1 MMSGPV
7 SVPHSCIFQ
16 TVMEDN
22 VNEVSRCLHA
32 TDVLAR
38 HLTFE
43 GKSYYLHIARIN
55 PDDGSVSIAPFEQ
68 ETPGTLYFDDPII
81 LRRSV
86 SADGRHS
93 FAISVDR

>member
-1 MMSGPV
+1 
-7 SVPHSCIFQ
+7 
-16 TVMEDN
+16 MEDN
-22 VNEVSRCLHA
+22 VNEVSRCIHA

-43 GKSYYLHIARIN
+43 GESYYLHIAHIN
-55 PDDGSVSIAPFEQ
+55 ADDGSVSIAPFEQ
-68 ETPGTLYFDDPII
+68 ETPGTLYFDDPIT
-81 LRRSV
+81 LQRSV

>member
-1 MMSGPV
+1 
-7 SVPHSCIFQ
+7 
-16 TVMEDN
+16 MEDN
-22 VNEVSRCLHA
+22 LNEVSCISHA

-43 GKSYYLHIARIN
+43 GKSYHLHLARIN
-55 PDDGSVSIAPFEQ
+55 PDNGSVSITPFEQ
-68 ETPGTLYFDDPII
+68 ETPGTLYFDCPII

-93 FAISVDR
+93 FAVIADR

>member
-1 MMSGPV
+1 
-7 SVPHSCIFQ
+7 
-16 TVMEDN
+16 MEDN

-55 PDDGSVSIAPFEQ
+55 PDDG
-68 ETPGTLYFDDPII
+68 
-81 LRRSV
+81 
-86 SADGRHS
+86 
-93 FAISVDR
+93 